1 LPGAKSTTTTII
13 GISAKSAATVLE
25 TIETAEA
32 AHCVAADDRGNAYV
46 CDPKSGRLLTFHDT
60 LASYGS

>member
-1 LPGAKSTTTTII
+1 MTII
-13 GISAKSAATVLE
+13 GISARGAATVLG
-25 TIETAEA
+25 TVETAQG

-46 CDPKSGRLLTFHDT
+46 CDPKSGRLPIFHDT